1 MGETIVLGAPPRAL
15 LGGSPGGRECLR
27 VVHLV
32 SMPTVLR
39 SGPYRLFSYSSDRSE
54 PPHVHVERE
63 SNRANF
69 WLDPVR
75 LFDSGGFGRTEIN
88 QLRALVVGKE
98 SVLLEAWHEF
108 FGS

>member
-1 MGETIVLGAPPRAL
+1 V
-15 LGGSPGGRECLR
+15 
-27 VVHLV
+27 
-32 SMPTVLR
+32 
-39 SGPYRLFSYSSDRSE
+39 Y
-54 PPHVHVERE
+54 VERE
-63 SNRANF
+63 SNRAKF

-75 LFDSGGFGRTEIN
+75 LFDSGGFARTEIN